1 MLSNTLKEK
10 NGELKKV
17 KGEARMPGGKYIALP
32 GIIPAAVVSG
42 A

>member
-10 NGELKKV
+10 NGELKKA
-17 KGEARMPGGKYIALP
+17 KGEAHMPGGKFIALP
-32 GIIPAAVVSG
+32 GIIPAAVVRG